1 MWGTCV
7 IIPLKLRN
15 KVLEEIH
22 VGHIGIVKMKALSR
36 SFLWWPGLDNEIEQL
51 AKPCAGYQIN
61 QKLPTKSSL
70 CPWEWPSAP
79 WECIHIDFAR
89 PFLGHMFLI
98 AVDTHSNWPEVQIME
113 TTTASKTV
121 DVLWQTFGRFG
132 APKKVLVTMA
142 HSLHQNNFKH
152 LLGIMVYSTKH
163 QYHGTLL
170 QMA

>member
-1 MWGTCV
+1 MEIYNLSQTDSLPVSANDITRETRQDHIMSKVPDFTLNGWTEKPQDEQLKPYYMCRNKLSVQHRCLMWGTCV

-51 AKPCAGYQIN
+51 AKRCAGYQIN

-70 CPWEWPSAP
+70 RPWEWPSAP
-79 WECIHIDFAR
+79 WERIHIDFAG

-98 AVDTHSNWPEVQIME
+98 AVDTHSN
-113 TTTASKTV
+113 
-121 DVLWQTFGRFG
+121 
-132 APKKVLVTMA
+132 
-142 HSLHQNNFKH
+142 
-152 LLGIMVYSTKH
+152 
-163 QYHGTLL
+163 
-170 QMA
+170 